1 MEKGA
6 TQPIIII
13 KKKGHG
19 HGHHGGSWKVA
30 LADFMTAMMAFF
42 LLMWLLGSTS
52 ENEQKAI
59 AGYFQDPGSEY
70 VVGEGGADL
79 GLITQD
85 QPLQQS
91 QSDQPEN
98 EDASNKEGY
107 KDNTKPETAEN
118 VPEDELK
125 RQLEKREQEQLD
137 ELKKKLEQEINA
149 LDSVF
154 QQIKDQIL
162 IDFTALG
169 LRIQIVDKDQRPM
182 FDVGSANLKSYS
194 VDVLHA
200 LAPILNKVQNKISVT
215 GHTDATPYG
224 ANATY
229 TNWELSA
236 DRANAARRALLEGS
250 YPEGKVATVQGM
262 GSAAPYLIDKPTEPI
277 NRRIAIIVLKKAVAE
292 ALTNGGMGLDGQQ
305 LIKQGG
311 GSFDNYS
318 ESRSAN
324 PFLSPDEVDN
334 AVDSGLDGKQ
344 VIEQRGSNKPT
355 TNQQGTSQSN
365 GNNSTRSS
373 ASPVPSASTPSF
385 PIEQKPLLSPDEIE
399 SAIDSS
405 E

>member
-6 TQPIIII
+6 TQQPIIV
-13 KKKGHG
+13 KKKKHG

-52 ENEQKAI
+52 QNEQKAI

-85 QPLQQS
+85 QPEKQS
-91 QSDQPEN
+91 QSDEPESEN
-98 EDASNKEGY
+98 SSDEE
-107 KDNTKPETAEN
+107 NTKPEKAEN
-118 VPEDELK
+118 VPEDVLK
-125 RQLEKREQEQLD
+125 RELEKREQDMLE
-137 ELKKKLEQEINA
+137 ELKKQLESEINA

-154 QQIKDQIL
+154 QQIKDQII

-182 FDVGSANLKSYS
+182 FDVGSANLKPYS
-194 VDVLHA
+194 ADVLNA
-200 LAPILNKVQNKISVT
+200 LAPILNKVNNKISVT

-236 DRANAARRALLEGS
+236 DRANSARRALLEGS
-250 YPEGKVATVQGM
+250 YPENKVATVQGM
-262 GSAAPYLIDKPTEPI
+262 GSAAPYLLDKPYEPI

-292 ALTNGGMGLDGQQ
+292 ALTNGGMGVDGQQ
-305 LIKQGG
+305 LINQGG
-311 GSFDNYS
+311 AARGGS
-318 ESRSAN
+318 SRPVPGN
-324 PFLSPDEVDN
+324 PFLSADEVDN
-334 AVDSGLDGKQ
+334 AVDSGLDGQQ
-344 VIEQRGSNKPT
+344 VIDQRG
-355 TNQQGTSQSN
+355 
-365 GNNSTRSS
+365 TRNS
-373 ASPVPSASTPSF
+373 ASSSVASTPAPAPAPVF
-385 PIEQKPLLSPDEIE
+385 PVEQGPILSPDEIE
-399 SAIDSS
+399 NAIDSS
-405 E
+405 Q

>member
-6 TQPIIII
+6 NQQPIIIK

-52 ENEQKAI
+52 TEEQKAI
-59 AGYFQDPGSEY
+59 AAHFKDPGSEY

-85 QPLQQS
+85 KPLEQTE
-91 QSDQPEN
+91 SDDPN
-98 EDASNKEGY
+98 D
-107 KDNTKPETAEN
+107 ETANDQEATKDLT
-118 VPEDELK
+118 EQELQK
-125 RQLEKREQEQLD
+125 ELERIETQQLE
-137 ELKKKLEQEINA
+137 ELKKQLETEINA

-182 FDVGSANLKSYS
+182 FDVGSANLQKWSS
-194 VDVLHA
+194 DVLNA
-200 LAPILNKVQNKISVT
+200 LAPILDKVQNKISVT

-224 ANATY
+224 VGATY

-250 YPEGKVATVQGM
+250 YPESKVATVQGM
-262 GSAAPYLIDKPTEPI
+262 GSAAPLVVDKPGEPI
-277 NRRIAIIVLKKAVAE
+277 NRRIAIIVLKKAVAD
-292 ALTNGGMGLDGQQ
+292 AL
-305 LIKQGG
+305 
-311 GSFDNYS
+311 GSG
-318 ESRSAN
+318 A
-324 PFLSPDEVDN
+324 
-334 AVDSGLDGKQ
+334 G
-344 VIEQRGSNKPT
+344 
-355 TNQQGTSQSN
+355 
-365 GNNSTRSS
+365 
-373 ASPVPSASTPSF
+373 
-385 PIEQKPLLSPDEIE
+385 
-399 SAIDSS
+399 IDSS
-405 E
+405 QLMKSGDTFTKPPAQSQPAGPKILSPREVDDAIDAANAQ

>member
-42 LLMWLLGSTS
+42 LLMWLMGSTS
-52 ENEQKAI
+52 EEEQKAI

-79 GLITQD
+79 GLISQD
-85 QPLQQS
+85 QPQKQS
-91 QSDQPEN
+91 QSDQPES

-107 KDNTKPETAEN
+107 ADNTQPEKAEH

-125 RQLEKREQEQLD
+125 KELEKREQEMLE
-137 ELKKKLEQEINA
+137 ELKKQLESEINA

-154 QQIKDQIL
+154 QQIKDQII

-182 FDVGSANLKSYS
+182 FDVGSANLKPYS
-194 VDVLHA
+194 AEVLNA

-224 ANATY
+224 VNATY

-250 YPEGKVATVQGM
+250 YPESKVATVQGM
-262 GSAAPYLIDKPTEPI
+262 GSAAPFLMDKPYEPI

-305 LIKQGG
+305 LIDQGG
-311 GSFDNYS
+311 AIRQDKSGSTPT
-318 ESRSAN
+318 N
-324 PFLSPDEVDN
+324 PFLSPDEVDT
-334 AVDSGLDGKQ
+334 AVDSGLDGQQ
-344 VIEQRGSNKPT
+344 VMDQRNNKNSAGSSVSSVAPKSATSFPVEQR
-355 TNQQGTSQSN
+355 
-365 GNNSTRSS
+365 
-373 ASPVPSASTPSF
+373 PV
-385 PIEQKPLLSPDEIE
+385 LSPDEIDN
-399 SAIDSS
+399 AIDSQ
-405 E
+405 

>member
-13 KKKGHG
+13 KKKGRG

-85 QPLQQS
+85 QPLRQS
-91 QSDQPEN
+91 QSDQPDN
-98 EDASNKEGY
+98 EDASD

-118 VPEDELK
+118 VPDEELK
-125 RQLEKREQEQLD
+125 KQLEKREQQQLD
-137 ELKKKLEQEINA
+137 ELKKQLEQEINA

-154 QQIKDQIL
+154 QQIKDQII

-194 VDVLHA
+194 ADVLNA
-200 LAPILNKVQNKISVT
+200 LAPILNKVQNKISIT

-224 ANATY
+224 VNATY

-236 DRANAARRALLEGS
+236 DRANAARRALQEGS
-250 YPEGKVATVQGM
+250 YPEAKIATVQGM
-262 GSAAPYLIDKPTEPI
+262 GSAAPYLIDRPYEPI

-305 LIKQGG
+305 LINGNGG
-311 GSFDNYS
+311 RTGVG
-318 ESRSAN
+318 RTGPQN
-324 PFLSPDEVDN
+324 PFLSADEVDS
-334 AVDSGLDGKQ
+334 AVDSGLEGQQ
-344 VIEQRGSNKPT
+344 VIDQRGQK
-355 TNQQGTSQSN
+355 
-365 GNNSTRSS
+365 NSVRSS
-373 ASPVPSASTPSF
+373 SSPTSATPSF
-385 PIEQKPLLSPDEIE
+385 PIKQKPVLSQDEIDK
-399 SAIDSS
+399 ATDSS
-405 E
+405 Q

>member
-6 TQPIIII
+6 TQPIIIV

-52 ENEQKAI
+52 EEEQKAI
-59 AGYFQDPGSEY
+59 AGYFQEPGSEF

-125 RQLEKREQEQLD
+125 KQLEKREQEQLN
-137 ELKKKLEQEINA
+137 ELKKQLEQEINA

-182 FDVGSANLKSYS
+182 FDIGSANLKPYS

-224 ANATY
+224 VNATY

-236 DRANAARRALLEGS
+236 DRANAARRALLVGS

-277 NRRIAIIVLKKAVAE
+277 NRRIAIIVLKKAVAD

-305 LIKQGG
+305 LINRGG
-311 GSFDNYS
+311 GDSSSGVFGS
-318 ESRSAN
+318 
-324 PFLSPDEVDN
+324 PFLSPDEVDS
-334 AVDSGLDGKQ
+334 AVDAGLDGQQ
-344 VIEQRGSNKPT
+344 VMEQRRDSNQNRISDP
-355 TNQQGTSQSN
+355 NA
-365 GNNSTRSS
+365 SS
-373 ASPVPSASTPSF
+373 ASPLPSGATPTF
-385 PIEQKPLLSPDEIE
+385 PVEQKSVLSADEID

-405 E
+405 Q